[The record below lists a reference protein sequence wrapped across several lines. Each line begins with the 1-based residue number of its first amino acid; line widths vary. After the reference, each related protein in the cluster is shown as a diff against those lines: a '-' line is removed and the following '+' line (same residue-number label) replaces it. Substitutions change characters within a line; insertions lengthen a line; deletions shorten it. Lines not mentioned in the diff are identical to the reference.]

1 MIITPGLF
9 MQDKQGSRRTN
20 ITRTTVKQN
29 LALAWYSEEDY
40 QDILEMMADRD
51 DLPETY
57 QEWLDLS
64 LAMENELFRQGR
76 QVVRIM
82 IQPKQFASWCAIQ
95 GLKPNGGA
103 RAQFAAKQALRKA
116 RLN

>member
-1 MIITPGLF
+1 
-9 MQDKQGSRRTN
+9 MQHKQGSRRTD
-20 ITRTTVKQN
+20 ITRTSAKQN

-40 QDILEMMADRD
+40 EDILGMMADRD
-51 DLPETY
+51 DLPDTY

-64 LAMENELFRQGR
+64 LAMENELFREGY

-82 IQPKQFASWCAIQ
+82 IQPKQFSSWCAIQ
-95 GLKPNGGA
+95 GLRPNGRA
-103 RAQFAAKQALRKA
+103 RSQFAAKQALRKA